1 MAGPWD
7 KYNTAAPTDAPAGP
21 WDKYKTET
29 QEAEQPQRGVVDKL
43 FGLTGERYQTWPE
56 RAIRGSLDAGSELA
70 EKSLT
75 GQYGPTGQGI
85 YQEDPGK
92 VLEAASLG
100 VTAAPEAGLQAAR
113 VYEMGSRARQTSSA
127 LKEEASP
134 EKIKASSQ
142 GSFKAV
148 ENDDLQIHPHVIN
161 DFVTET
167 QGELRKKLVTPNRA
181 EGTYSALEQMKE
193 GNGGVVQ
200 LMDTREALGE
210 MTPADGKD
218 YFAANH
224 VIKKI
229 DSFLDGLK
237 KEDVISG
244 DPQYTQAMLDH
255 ARASWR
261 PYAKLTEI
269 EKGVEVAGHRASATG
284 SGANIENTLRQEIR
298 KILDSDKRS
307 RGYSPEAK
315 AKMEEIVQ
323 GTFAANLARKVGKY
337 APTGSVSAIPTIL
350 AYLAKGKLVG
360 GATAAAGFIGKSLG
374 EALTRDQISK
384 LEDLIAAESPLG
396 RSVVKRIQEQPNDPL
411 SGGIQA
417 AAPAAAPMLAAGA
430 PTLAA
435 AAASLLSAGA
445 DSPLAQPGQ

>member
-1 MAGPWD
+1 MADDWVVPGGANTKD
-7 KYNTAAPTDAPAGP
+7 KHDDWVVPGGTQQ
-21 WDKYKTET
+21 TEK
-29 QEAEQPQRGVVDKL
+29 PDRGVVDKL

-92 VLEAASLG
+92 IISAASLG

-113 VYEMGSRARQTSSA
+113 VYETGSRARQTSAA

-134 EKIKASSQ
+134 DKLKASSQ

-200 LMDTREALGE
+200 LMDTREALRE

-237 KEDVISG
+237 KEDVVSG
-244 DPQYTQAMLDH
+244 DPQYTQALLDH

-323 GTFAANLARKVGKY
+323 GTFASNLARKVGKKF
-337 APTGSVSAIPTIL
+337 APTGAVSAMPTIL
-350 AYLAKGKLVG
+350 AYLARGKLVAG
-360 GATAAAGFIGKSLG
+360 SLAAAGFLGKSLG

-417 AAPAAAPMLAAGA
+417 AAPAAAPMLAAGG
-430 PTLAA
+430 
-435 AAASLLSAGA
+435 ASLLAAGA
-445 DSPLAQPGQ
+445 DSPLAQPGN

>member
-1 MAGPWD
+1 MADDWVVPGGANTKD
-7 KYNTAAPTDAPAGP
+7 KHDDWVVPGTTQQ
-21 WDKYKTET
+21 TEN
-29 QEAEQPQRGVVDKL
+29 PDRGVVDKL

-56 RAIRGSLDAGSELA
+56 RAIRGSLESGAELTK
-70 EKSLT
+70 KSLT
-75 GQYGPTGQGI
+75 GEYGPTGQGI

-92 VLEAASLG
+92 IISAASLG

-113 VYEMGSRARQTSSA
+113 VFETGSRARQTSSA

-134 EKIKASSQ
+134 EKIKESSQ
-142 GSFKAV
+142 SLYGYAEKYP
-148 ENDDLQIHPHVIN
+148 LQIKPDVIN
-161 DFVTET
+161 DFVAQT

-193 GNGGVVQ
+193 GDGNVVQ
-200 LMDTREALGE
+200 LMDAREALGE

-229 DSFLDGLK
+229 DSFLDGLQ
-237 KEDVISG
+237 KEHVISG
-244 DPQYTQAMLDH
+244 DPQYTKTLLER

-269 EKGVEVAGHRASATG
+269 EKGVEVAGHRAGSTG
-284 SGANIENTLRQEIR
+284 TAANMVNTLRQEMR
-298 KILDSDKRS
+298 KILDSDKKS

-315 AKMEEIVQ
+315 AKLEEIVD
-323 GTFAANLARKVGKY
+323 GVFATNLARKVSKY
-337 APTGSVSAIPTIL
+337 APTGSVAAIPTIL
-350 AYLAKGKLVG
+350 AYLGRGKL
-360 GATAAAGFIGKSLG
+360 AAAGLAGAGFLGKYLG
-374 EALTRDQISK
+374 EALTRDQIGK

-396 RSVVKRIQEQPNDPL
+396 RSIVKRIQEQPNDPL

-417 AAPAAAPMLAAGA
+417 AAPAAAPMLAAGG
-430 PTLAA
+430 
-435 AAASLLSAGA
+435 ASLLAAGA
-445 DSPLAQPGQ
+445 DSPLAQPGN